1 MVAAWLVQL
10 TPTELTH
17 TCSRAS
23 CCVVR
28 DLCLDVPVQETRKND
43 SDDQALLDFA
53 RGISGGGP
61 VVRSSYLF
69 DAVNLPQVRRDSSQ
83 FICVQMS

>member
-1 MVAAWLVQL
+1 MVPSKLFCK
-10 TPTELTH
+10 
-17 TCSRAS
+17 CSLSLA
-23 CCVVR
+23 
-28 DLCLDVPVQETRKND
+28 VPEQETRKND

-69 DAVNLPQVRRDSSQ
+69 DAVNLPQVRRGRAASSQ
-83 FICVQMS
+83 PDLLS